1 MLINAGNKVSVL
13 NTANITLIAEANPIT
28 AKKSMPTS
36 DKPHT
41 AITTVTPAKMTA
53 LPAVPTASPIPLTKS
68 VSVFITC
75 RYLNKINN
83 A

>member
-1 MLINAGNKVSVL
+1 MRLWKILINAGNKVSAL

-41 AITTVTPAKMTA
+41 AITTVTPAKKQ
-53 LPAVPTASPIPLTKS
+53 LH
-68 VSVFITC
+68 
-75 RYLNKINN
+75 YLLFLLQDQCL
-83 A
+83 

>member
-1 MLINAGNKVSVL
+1 MRLWKILINAGNKVSAL

-41 AITTVTPAKMTA
+41 AITTVTPAKQ
-53 LPAVPTASPIPLTKS
+53 L
-68 VSVFITC
+68 
-75 RYLNKINN
+75 RYLLFLLQDQCL
-83 A
+83 